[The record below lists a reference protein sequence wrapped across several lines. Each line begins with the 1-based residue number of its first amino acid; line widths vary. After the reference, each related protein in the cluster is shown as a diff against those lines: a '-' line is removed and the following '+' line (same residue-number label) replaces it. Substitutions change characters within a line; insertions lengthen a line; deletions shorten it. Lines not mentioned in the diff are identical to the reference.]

1 MIRAPLI
8 QHTAEIRKNMALADL
23 MIVTAAFMKWPFR
36 LYLSFDNDR
45 RFRPPATSFGH
56 GVYNERSA
64 IFAQRCAPHSHRQYK
79 PPLAPV
85 IGFELFCHTMP

>member
-36 LYLSFDNDR
+36 
-45 RFRPPATSFGH
+45 G
-56 GVYNERSA
+56 GRSMA
-64 IFAQRCAPHSHRQYK
+64 SEYREA
-79 PPLAPV
+79 
-85 IGFELFCHTMP
+85 G